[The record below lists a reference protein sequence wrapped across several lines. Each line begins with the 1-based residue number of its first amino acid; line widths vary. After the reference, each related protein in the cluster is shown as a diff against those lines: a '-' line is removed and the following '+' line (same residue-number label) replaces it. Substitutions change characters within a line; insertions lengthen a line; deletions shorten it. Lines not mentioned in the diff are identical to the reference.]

1 MKKLLALLLIAPLIH
16 SEFSV
21 SDKIVLMGVK
31 GADETPSIY
40 DCKNRSDCIYFQGE
54 ITEGD
59 FIDFEKNLIRKIKN
73 YYLDSHTRFTES
85 LEHLFNNPLDYDLAN
100 YRHVNR
106 FKIFINSAGGNV
118 SEAIKMAKLIREL
131 ELSVT
136 LPMDAKCI
144 SACFYIYSAGVFRT
158 TFATESIGIHSPSFE
173 KKFFNELSQE
183 EANLIYK
190 GREAEAYDVL
200 RDFNIPEKI
209 ISKMKSV
216 TSQDLHFLSMSD
228 VRELAFDRIYN
239 ERLISLNGNT
249 KLDHESRDFIDDSEL
264 RSIMR
269 MLLLKNLSNRFP
281 DLIEKNSL
289 LDIIADTAYWDTLNL
304 SLLYEVLGLDSDMS
318 PQEKMLYFSE
328 NNPKQ
333 YMKYVSVA
341 RGVQQANWYEVISDF
356 DRMFP
361 SKTIAEDILERGS
374 FGPDVKTLEDVKVAL
389 LNTALGQSFIPLDEL

>member
-1 MKKLLALLLIAPLIH
+1 
-16 SEFSV
+16 
-21 SDKIVLMGVK
+21 
-31 GADETPSIY
+31 
-40 DCKNRSDCIYFQGE
+40 
-54 ITEGD
+54 
-59 FIDFEKNLIRKIKN
+59 
-73 YYLDSHTRFTES
+73 
-85 LEHLFNNPLDYDLAN
+85 
-100 YRHVNR
+100 
-106 FKIFINSAGGNV
+106 
-118 SEAIKMAKLIREL
+118 
-131 ELSVT
+131 
-136 LPMDAKCI
+136 
-144 SACFYIYSAGVFRT
+144 
-158 TFATESIGIHSPSFE
+158 
-173 KKFFNELSQE
+173 
-183 EANLIYK
+183 
-190 GREAEAYDVL
+190 
-200 RDFNIPEKI
+200 PEKI

-249 KLDHESRDFIDDSEL
+249 KLDRESRDFIYDSEL